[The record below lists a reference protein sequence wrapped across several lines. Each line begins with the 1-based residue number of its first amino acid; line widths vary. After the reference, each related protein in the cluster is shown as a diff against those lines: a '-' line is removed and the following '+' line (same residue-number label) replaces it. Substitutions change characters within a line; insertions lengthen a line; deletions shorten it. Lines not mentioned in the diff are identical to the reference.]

1 MLKENTIKN
10 TKNKIEFTDNN
21 IVRLTSHSLEKRL
34 KEEKSYL
41 ETLISSIKKDKNSDM
56 LKEIEDEVIS
66 NLKLTADYNQD
77 IKDLERLNLIEK
89 LYKNITKK
97 IKSNKLEGH
106 KDLII
111 REIVELIYKKEY
123 NVIYDSIRED
133 IRTIVKSKVLDL
145 EDENTIKLL
154 VTNEKTLFKR

>member
-34 KEEKSYL
+34 KKEKTYL

-111 REIVELIYKKEY
+111 GEIVELIYKKEY

>member
-34 KEEKSYL
+34 NKEKTYL

-111 REIVELIYKKEY
+111 GEIVELIYKKEY

>member
-34 KEEKSYL
+34 NKEKSYL
-41 ETLISSIKKDKNSDM
+41 ETLISSIRKDKNSDM

-89 LYKNITKK
+89 VYKNITKK
-97 IKSNKLEGH
+97 IKSNKLERH

-111 REIVELIYKKEY
+111 DEIVELIYKKEY

-133 IRTIVKSKVLDL
+133 IRKIVKSKVLDL
-145 EDENTIKLL
+145 EDEKTIKLL

>member
-34 KEEKSYL
+34 NKEKSYL

-97 IKSNKLEGH
+97 IKSNKLERH

-111 REIVELIYKKEY
+111 EEIVELIYKKEY

-133 IRTIVKSKVLDL
+133 IRIIVKSKVLDL
-145 EDENTIKLL
+145 EDEKTIKLL

>member
-34 KEEKSYL
+34 NKEKSYL
-41 ETLISSIKKDKNSDM
+41 ETLISSIRKDKNSDM

-89 LYKNITKK
+89 VYKNITKK
-97 IKSNKLEGH
+97 IKSNKLERH

-111 REIVELIYKKEY
+111 EEIVELIYKKEY

-145 EDENTIKLL
+145 EDEKTIKLL

>member
-21 IVRLTSHSLEKRL
+21 IVRLTSQSLEKRL
-34 KEEKSYL
+34 KEEKTYL
-41 ETLISSIKKDKNSDM
+41 ETLILSIKKDKNSDM

-89 LYKNITKK
+89 VYKNITKK
-97 IKSNKLEGH
+97 IKSNKLERH

-111 REIVELIYKKEY
+111 EEIVELIYKKEY
-123 NVIYDSIRED
+123 KVIYDSIRED

-145 EDENTIKLL
+145 EDEKTIKLL

>member
-21 IVRLTSHSLEKRL
+21 IVRLTSQSLEKRL

-97 IKSNKLEGH
+97 IKSNKLERH

-111 REIVELIYKKEY
+111 EEIVELIYKKEY
-123 NVIYDSIRED
+123 KVIYDSIRED
-133 IRTIVKSKVLDL
+133 IRIIVKSKVLDL
-145 EDENTIKLL
+145 EDEKTIKLL

>member
-21 IVRLTSHSLEKRL
+21 IVRLTSQSLEKRL
-34 KEEKSYL
+34 KEEKTYL
-41 ETLISSIKKDKNSDM
+41 ETLILSIKKDKNSDM

-97 IKSNKLEGH
+97 IKSNKLERH

-111 REIVELIYKKEY
+111 EEIVELIYKKEY
-123 NVIYDSIRED
+123 KVIYDSIRED

-145 EDENTIKLL
+145 EDEKTIKLL

>member
-34 KEEKSYL
+34 KKEKSYL

-97 IKSNKLEGH
+97 IKSNKLERH

-111 REIVELIYKKEY
+111 EEIVELIYKKEY
-123 NVIYDSIRED
+123 KVIYDSIRED
-133 IRTIVKSKVLDL
+133 IRKIVKSKVLDL
-145 EDENTIKLL
+145 EDEKTIKLL

>member
-34 KEEKSYL
+34 KKEKSYL

-89 LYKNITKK
+89 VYKNITKK
-97 IKSNKLEGH
+97 IKSNKLERH

-111 REIVELIYKKEY
+111 EEIVELIYKKEY
-123 NVIYDSIRED
+123 KVIYDSIRED
-133 IRTIVKSKVLDL
+133 IRKIVKSKVLDL
-145 EDENTIKLL
+145 EDEKTIKLL

>member
-21 IVRLTSHSLEKRL
+21 VVRLTSHSLEKRL
-34 KEEKSYL
+34 KKEKSYL
-41 ETLISSIKKDKNSDM
+41 ETLITSIKKDKNSDM

-89 LYKNITKK
+89 VYKNITKK
-97 IKSNKLEGH
+97 IKSNKLERH

-111 REIVELIYKKEY
+111 DEIVELIYKKEY

-145 EDENTIKLL
+145 EDEKTIKLL

>member
-21 IVRLTSHSLEKRL
+21 IVRLTSQSLEKRL
-34 KEEKSYL
+34 KEEKTYL
-41 ETLISSIKKDKNSDM
+41 ETLILSIKKDKNSDM

-97 IKSNKLEGH
+97 IKSNKLERH

-111 REIVELIYKKEY
+111 EEIVELIYKKEY
-123 NVIYDSIRED
+123 KVIYDSIRED
-133 IRTIVKSKVLDL
+133 IRIIVKSKVLDL
-145 EDENTIKLL
+145 EDEKTIKLL

>member
-34 KEEKSYL
+34 KKEKSYL
-41 ETLISSIKKDKNSDM
+41 ETLILSIKKDKNSDM

-97 IKSNKLEGH
+97 IKSNKLERH

-111 REIVELIYKKEY
+111 EEIVELIYKKEY
-123 NVIYDSIRED
+123 KVIYDSIRED
-133 IRTIVKSKVLDL
+133 IRKIVKSKVLDL
-145 EDENTIKLL
+145 EDEKTIKLL

>member
-21 IVRLTSHSLEKRL
+21 IVRLTSQSLEKRL

-41 ETLISSIKKDKNSDM
+41 ETLILSIKKDKNSDM

-97 IKSNKLEGH
+97 IKSNKLERH

-111 REIVELIYKKEY
+111 EEIVELIYKKEY
-123 NVIYDSIRED
+123 KVIYDSIRED
-133 IRTIVKSKVLDL
+133 IRKIVKSKVLDL
-145 EDENTIKLL
+145 EDEKTIKLL
-154 VTNEKTLFKR
+154 VTKEKTLFKR